1 MISIFAIFSNA
12 VVLGMSKYPI
22 NESYENNLEYAN
34 LAFFGYFVLEI
45 ILRLLGQGFHHYF
58 MDRYNWFDLSVVV
71 ISAIDIIFNY
81 SGINSESGSGA
92 ITALRVF
99 RLSRIFAVGKIW
111 KDFQD
116 LMSAIKKT
124 LKDISNITILV
135 VIFVFTFMLIGLEL
149 YAYRVRFND

>member
-1 MISIFAIFSNA
+1 
-12 VVLGMSKYPI
+12 
-22 NESYENNLEYAN
+22 LEYAN
-34 LAFFGYFVLEI
+34 LAFFGYFVVEI

-58 MDRYNWFDLSVVV
+58 MDRYNWFDISVVI
-71 ISAIDIIFNY
+71 ISAIDIIFSY
-81 SGINSESGSGA
+81 SGLNSESGSGA
-92 ITALRVF
+92 ITALRIF
-99 RLSRIFAVGKIW
+99 RLSRIFSVGKIW

-149 YAYRVRFND
+149 YAYRVSFND